1 MGKLQE
7 NIKNLRILNGLSQRD
22 LAEKIDRSTNTISN
36 WEMEKA
42 TPDADVLEKLCQVFG
57 VTPNQLYGWESC
69 KELEDFVNEKRE
81 LMLQLENLQREKLEL
96 DAKIKAYSE
105 QLYRRT

>member
-42 TPDADVLEKLCQVFG
+42 TPDADVTEKLCQVFG

-69 KELEDFVNEKRE
+69 KELEDFVNEKKE
-81 LMLQLENLQREKLEL
+81 LMEQLENLQRERLEI
-96 DAKIKAYSE
+96 DARIKAYSE
-105 QLYRRT
+105 QLYRR

>member
-7 NIKNLRILNGLSQRD
+7 NIKNLRILNGLSQKD

-81 LMLQLENLQREKLEL
+81 LMLQLENLQREKLEI

-105 QLYRRT
+105 QLYRRS

>member
-7 NIKNLRILNGLSQRD
+7 NIKNLRILNGLSQKD

-69 KELEDFVNEKRE
+69 KELEDFVNEKKE
-81 LMLQLENLQREKLEL
+81 LMLQLENLQREKLEI
-96 DAKIKAYSE
+96 DARIKAYSE

>member
-81 LMLQLENLQREKLEL
+81 LMLQLENLQREKLEI

>member
-7 NIKNLRILNGLSQRD
+7 NIKNLRILNGLSQKD

-81 LMLQLENLQREKLEL
+81 LMLQLENLQREKLEI

>member
-69 KELEDFVNEKRE
+69 KELEDFVNEKKE
-81 LMLQLENLQREKLEL
+81 LMLQLENLQREKLEI
-96 DAKIKAYSE
+96 DARIKAYSE

>member
-69 KELEDFVNEKRE
+69 KELEDFVNEKKE
-81 LMLQLENLQREKLEL
+81 LMQQLENLQREKLEI
-96 DAKIKAYSE
+96 DARIKAYSE